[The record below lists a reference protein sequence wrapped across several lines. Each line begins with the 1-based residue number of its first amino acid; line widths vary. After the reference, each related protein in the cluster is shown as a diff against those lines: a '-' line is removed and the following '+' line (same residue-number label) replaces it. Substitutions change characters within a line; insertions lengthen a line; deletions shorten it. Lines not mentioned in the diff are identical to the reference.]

1 MPYQDDKISNPVGQD
16 LTEGLMM
23 PTAELGTPLIAA
35 VLLVI
40 GLAAYLS
47 LGSSMHHFNP
57 STNTAHLRATLRPQG
72 EDLRHAG
79 SIRPATPDS

>member
-1 MPYQDDKISNPVGQD
+1 MPDQDDEFSNPVRQD

-40 GLAAYLS
+40 SLATFLS
-47 LGSSMHHFNP
+47 LGSSTHLNP
-57 STNTAHLRATLRPQG
+57 ATNTAHLRATLRPHD
-72 EDLRHAG
+72 EDLRHTG
-79 SIRPATPDS
+79 SIRPTTPDS

>member
-1 MPYQDDKISNPVGQD
+1 MPYQDDEFSNPVRQD

-35 VLLVI
+35 VLLVV
-40 GLAAYLS
+40 GLATYLS
-47 LGSSMHHFNP
+47 LGSSRPHFNP
-57 STNTAHLRATLRPQG
+57 ATNTAHLRATLRTQD

-79 SIRPATPDS
+79 SIRPTTPDS